1 MGKSSRN
8 YHDAWMIHPFTLQQY
23 MTWAWQ
29 PKIHQNAILINDS
42 PLKNGGCTSQSC
54 DFTNKSCVVTNKH
67 HDFSGQTGSLA

>member
-1 MGKSSRN
+1 
-8 YHDAWMIHPFTLQQY
+8 
-23 MTWAWQ
+23 MTWVWQ

-54 DFTNKSCVVTNKH
+54 DFTNKNCVVTNKH